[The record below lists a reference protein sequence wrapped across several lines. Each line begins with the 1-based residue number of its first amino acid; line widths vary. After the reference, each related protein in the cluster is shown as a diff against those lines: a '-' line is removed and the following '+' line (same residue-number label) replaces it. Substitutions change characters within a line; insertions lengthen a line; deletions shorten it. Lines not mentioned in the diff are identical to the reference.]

1 LKIGDDGAQQQE
13 TEILKLKLFVN
24 RKVSSLLQGDFGGQD
39 SDTGK
44 PVGSQ
49 NLRIINHCIGGV

>member
-1 LKIGDDGAQQQE
+1 VCGGK
-13 TEILKLKLFVN
+13 TRNFKLKLFVN
-24 RKVSSLLQGDFGGQD
+24 RKVSLLLKGDLEDQH

-49 NLRIINHCIGGV
+49 NLRIIISRFISGV